1 MGENASLVD
10 SHSFH
15 RRIATASH
23 AAILMTVFVLS
34 MIYLETVLKPFF
46 IAMGIYFVL
55 KPGADWLSK
64 NNFPVLLSYL
74 TTLLL
79 FILILI
85 STAFFAW
92 TQASDLIDDEDRQEE
107 YNEKLNKKWK
117 ALKNAPIVG
126 PAIKESIKED
136 TGTVGGDLESL
147 GIGSGGSATDLIT
160 AVVAE
165 VGTFVTTS
173 ITVLF
178 FLIFII
184 FEAHLLPGRIERAW
198 PDGASERVAII
209 QTQIE
214 EGINT
219 YFIVKTGCG
228 IGSAVIAGIIMALY
242 GIDLWFVWA
251 VMTFILNYVP
261 YIGSLIATI
270 PPLIL
275 GLILLTPTGLL
286 TLTIL
291 LLVNQQVWGNYI
303 ETKWAGRALD
313 LSPVV
318 LLLITAFSFWL
329 WGILGMI
336 LAIPMFAIVKIVLEN
351 IEETRPI
358 AIMLSERAPTLEEAW
373 QDALKDG
380 NLSSGEYHK
389 LSKLQKSLGVSDEE
403 VSRISAR
410 SAAQTILKRGKARP
424 DEVEFILSSVAE
436 RPEFNDLGEMISKG
450 KVGKATKSRLEA
462 LIRIL
467 EEESEEE

>member
-1 MGENASLVD
+1 MGENANLVD
-10 SHSFH
+10 THSFH

-34 MIYLETVLKPFF
+34 MSYLDTVLKPFF
-46 IAMGIYFVL
+46 ITMGIYFVL

-92 TQASDLIDDEDRQEE
+92 TQAQGLIEDEERQEE
-107 YNEKLNKKWK
+107 YNEKLNQKWK
-117 ALKNAPIVG
+117 GLKNAPIVG

-160 AVVAE
+160 AVVSE

-184 FEAHLLPGRIERAW
+184 FEAHLLPARIERAW

-228 IGSAVIAGIIMALY
+228 IGSAVIAGAIMAMF

-275 GLILLTPTGLL
+275 GLILLNPTGLL
-286 TLTIL
+286 ILTIL

-336 LAIPMFAIVKIVLEN
+336 LAIPLFAIVKIVLEN

-403 VSRISAR
+403 VARISSR
-410 SAAQTILKRGKARP
+410 SAAQTILKRGKARS
-424 DEVEFILSSVAE
+424 DEVEFIRSAVAE
-436 RPEFNDLGEMISKG
+436 RPDFNDLVGLLTKG
-450 KVGKATKSRLEA
+450 RVTKLVRSRLEQ
-462 LIRIL
+462 LVEVL

>member
-1 MGENASLVD
+1 M
-10 SHSFH
+10 
-15 RRIATASH
+15 
-23 AAILMTVFVLS
+23 AI
-34 MIYLETVLKPFF
+34 
-46 IAMGIYFVL
+46 
-55 KPGADWLSK
+55 
-64 NNFPVLLSYL
+64 
-74 TTLLL
+74 
-79 FILILI
+79 
-85 STAFFAW
+85 
-92 TQASDLIDDEDRQEE
+92 
-107 YNEKLNKKWK
+107 
-117 ALKNAPIVG
+117 
-126 PAIKESIKED
+126 
-136 TGTVGGDLESL
+136 
-147 GIGSGGSATDLIT
+147 
-160 AVVAE
+160 
-165 VGTFVTTS
+165 
-173 ITVLF
+173 
-178 FLIFII
+178 
-184 FEAHLLPGRIERAW
+184 
-198 PDGASERVAII
+198 
-209 QTQIE
+209 
-214 EGINT
+214 
-219 YFIVKTGCG
+219 
-228 IGSAVIAGIIMALY
+228 Y

-424 DEVEFILSSVAE
+424 DEVEFILSAIAE
-436 RPEFNDLGEMISKG
+436 RPDFSDLGELISKG
-450 KVGKATKSRLEA
+450 KVTKPTKSRLED
-462 LIRIL
+462 LVLVL